1 MNREEREARKAEAG
15 KGPGRPYRKGITL
28 LELARMFPDE
38 ASAREWFEKQIW
50 PDGER
55 CCVRLRI
62 VQHLSSE
69 APHDAVSV
77 PGLRLALQRE
87 DGNSWRVRE
96 GRPPWSER
104 KTAKRIRSRPA
115 RSQRWTGKC
124 YWTSWTVSPTRT
136 RRCTRTG
143 PAPTGAATTTSPCP
157 TAMASTFRGD
167 VHTNGVESLWAILKR
182 AYMGTHHWMSPKHLQ
197 RYVNELCGRHN
208 IRDHGHNRPDE
219 RGRGRDG
226 RKRLLY
232 RKLVDGPPANVP
244 LT

>member
-87 DGNSWRVRE
+87 DGDSWRVRRE
-96 GRPPWSER
+96 DPRGRSER
-104 KTAKRIRSRPA
+104 PRNESGRGPRDPKGGRGSATGLRGQCHRP
-115 RSQRWTGKC
+115 
-124 YWTSWTVSPTRT
+124 
-136 RRCTRTG
+136 
-143 PAPTGAATTTSPCP
+143 
-157 TAMASTFRGD
+157 
-167 VHTNGVESLWAILKR
+167 
-182 AYMGTHHWMSPKHLQ
+182 
-197 RYVNELCGRHN
+197 
-208 IRDHGHNRPDE
+208 
-219 RGRGRDG
+219 GRDG
-226 RKRLLY
+226 VHGRVQRL
-232 RKLVDGPPANVP
+232 PAPRQPRVRVP
-244 LT
+244 QPWRVRSGATSTRTAWSRCGRS